1 MGIKTKIYFLEKA
14 FKPVISII
22 FITWEQ
28 NNFYKSVEERKLVLD
43 LKKSKYVDY
52 ILNSM
57 LHKTKSQVLRYNVC
71 NTVDRVNGNL
81 EAVVMAIMIVITK
94 ITQLHLESQD

>member
-1 MGIKTKIYFLEKA
+1 M
-14 FKPVISII
+14 I

-57 LHKTKSQVLRYNVC
+57 LHKTKGQVLRYNVC

>member
-1 MGIKTKIYFLEKA
+1 M
-14 FKPVISII
+14 I

-57 LHKTKSQVLRYNVC
+57 LHKTKGQVLRYNVS